1 MNIESVYSNTKAIL
15 FNIQVYVEYK
25 SVNFHKASRETKL
38 YSFRGTDSRSEG
50 SVFHT
55 QLSTPRFPQTESLG
69 LTVVR
74 TENGN
79 YHFYKELSPQ

>member
-1 MNIESVYSNTKAIL
+1 MSTFTRQAGRL
-15 FNIQVYVEYK
+15 
-25 SVNFHKASRETKL
+25 NFIVSEDL
-38 YSFRGTDSRSEG
+38 GTDSRSEG